1 MKKSRFIFEMA
12 RLRLR
17 VEYIQDVITL
27 IGDNSDFDE
36 WEKMKC
42 VLAFQNIIASINKL
56 QEYFHK
62 NKLTNK
68 DIEIVDAQI
77 TGLLQKLGF
86 EDEREFTQEELDFI
100 EKRQKEINEELERE
114 LNNETRKGNYQ
125 A

>member
-17 VEYIQDVITL
+17 VEYIQDVIAL
-27 IGDNSDFDE
+27 IGDNCDFDE

-42 VLAFQNIIASINKL
+42 VLAFQHIIACYNELPKCFKENRL
-56 QEYFHK
+56 GK
-62 NKLTNK
+62 K
-68 DIEIVDAQI
+68 DFEIVDAQI

-86 EDEREFTQEELDFI
+86 EDEREFTQEELDYI
-100 EKRQKEINEELERE
+100 EKRHKEINEELERE

>member
-17 VEYIQDVITL
+17 VEYIQDVIAL
-27 IGDNSDFDE
+27 IGDKCDFDE

-42 VLAFQNIIASINKL
+42 VLAFQHIIACYNEL
-56 QEYFHK
+56 PRYFK
-62 NKLTNK
+62 ENRLGKK
-68 DIEIVDAQI
+68 DFEIVDAQI

-114 LNNETRKGNYQ
+114 LNNETRKGDYQ

>member
-1 MKKSRFIFEMA
+1 MKKSQFIFEMA

-17 VEYIQDVITL
+17 VEYIQDVIAL
-27 IGDNSDFDE
+27 IGDTCEFDE

-42 VLAFQNIIASINKL
+42 VLAFQNIIASITKL
-56 QEYFHK
+56 PEYFHK
-62 NKLTNK
+62 NKLTKK